1 MDRRT
6 LLRNL
11 LAGVPAGLLLPSFF
25 AGCKDEDFIP
35 ANPFRGKVII
45 IGAGAAGIY
54 AAYLLK
60 KQGVSVSILEATE
73 RAGGR
78 MYADSSFADV
88 PIELG
93 AEQIHGNNSLL
104 VDLIKFIAPDK
115 LADIP
120 GGDLYWLENQLRTES
135 YLNDSAAL
143 EGAGATMLQLVESLG
158 SYTGPNVTV
167 SEYLNSISAG
177 SAAPIL
183 DPRFIQIANAL
194 IGNEYG
200 SDNDRVGM
208 LALQEAEA
216 KYSSG
221 TEDYVL
227 RSGSYWNIFESAFP
241 DEINQV
247 EFSKPVTAID
257 YSGSSVVVTAGGS
270 NYTADRVLITV
281 PLGVLK
287 EGSIAFTPALPAPK
301 LDAIS
306 SIGMGAGMKIFL
318 KFSTPFWNPGTAS
331 IIGGTKVPEY
341 WVTAAAKNTAQFML
355 TAFVMGARAEY
366 LAGLSDN
373 QIKEELFAELSTIF
387 GGADV
392 AGKFTSMKIQNWSA
406 EPYTKGAYSFPTLTS
421 SGKPEL
427 LSQALNGKLFFA
439 GEATNFNGHQATVH
453 GAMESSFRS
462 AKEILES

>member
-11 LAGVPAGLLLPSFF
+11 LAGVPAGMLFPSFL
-25 AGCKDEDFIP
+25 AGCKDDEFVP
-35 ANPFRGKVII
+35 ANAFQGKVII
-45 IGAGAAGIY
+45 IGAGAAGVY
-54 AAYLLK
+54 AAYLLR
-60 KQGVSVSILEATE
+60 KQGVSVSILEATN

-78 MYADSSFADV
+78 MHADTSFADV

-93 AEQIHGNNSLL
+93 AEQIHGSNSLL
-104 VDLIKFIAPDK
+104 IDLIKFIAPDK
-115 LADIP
+115 LGEIP
-120 GGDLYWLENQLRTES
+120 GGDLYWLENQLRTEN
-135 YLNDSAAL
+135 YLKESAAL
-143 EGAGATMLQLVESLG
+143 EGAGATMFQLVESLG

-167 SEYLNSISAG
+167 SEYLNSVSG
-177 SAAPIL
+177 VSTLPVL
-183 DPRFIQIANAL
+183 DPRFNQIANAL

-208 LALQEAEA
+208 AALKEAESL
-216 KYSSG
+216 YSSG
-221 TEDYVL
+221 TEDYIL
-227 RSGSYWNIFESAFP
+227 RSGSYWNIFETAFP
-241 DEINQV
+241 DEVNQI
-247 EFSKPVTAID
+247 EFSKPVTSID
-257 YSGSSVVVTAGGS
+257 YTGSSILVTAGGAS
-270 NYTADRVLITV
+270 YTADRVLVTV

-287 EGSIAFTPALPAPK
+287 SGSIAFSPALPAYK

-306 SIGMGAGMKIFL
+306 SIGMGSGMKIFL

-331 IIGGTKVPEY
+331 VIGGTKVPEY
-341 WVTAAAKNTAQFML
+341 WVTASGKNTAQFIL

-373 QIKEELFAELSTIF
+373 QVKDELLAELSTIF

-392 AGKFTSMKIQNWSA
+392 AGKFLAMKIQNWMN
-406 EPYTKGAYSFPTLTS
+406 EPYIKGAYSFPTLTS
-421 SGKPEL
+421 AGKPEL
-427 LSQALNGKLFFA
+427 LSKQVNGKLFFA

-453 GAMESSFRS
+453 GAMESSFRA